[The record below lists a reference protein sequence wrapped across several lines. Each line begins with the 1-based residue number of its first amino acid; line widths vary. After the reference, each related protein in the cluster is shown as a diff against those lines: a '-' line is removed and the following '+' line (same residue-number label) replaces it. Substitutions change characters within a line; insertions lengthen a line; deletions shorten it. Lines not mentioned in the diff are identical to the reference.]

1 MPLVSVVIATYG
13 RPSLLKRAVGCAL
26 SQTVPDLEVI
36 VVVEKGDAPSVG
48 ALREISDSRVKQ
60 VTNPEKRGPAA
71 ARDFGVSS
79 AAGDWIA
86 FLDDD
91 DEWLPEKLE
100 KQLHAVGDRTAV
112 ICTALSYVKSPV
124 GMLVRPTQPYS
135 DVEPIDEWLFG
146 RPFWFR
152 AGVSMLQTSSLLVPR
167 KLFGEINFGQSRH
180 EEWELVIRAVKQL
193 GYELETVNEPL
204 VVYYTGNNFS
214 WERSI
219 PWIDSMIDVI
229 SREAYSG
236 FCLTVVPQGIEGK
249 GRSAAFLVLLK
260 AALRNG
266 SPTARQLFAFLM
278 IWLIPHGWRQRG
290 RVAISNLRAGPKA
303 HASN

>member
-1 MPLVSVVIATYG
+1 MPLVSVVIATFG
-13 RPSLLKRAVGCAL
+13 RPSLLKRAIGCVL
-26 SQTVPDLEVI
+26 SQTVSDLEII
-36 VVVEKGDAPSVG
+36 VVLEKGDTPSVE
-48 ALREISDSRVKQ
+48 ALDQMSHPSIKR

-79 AAGDWIA
+79 ASGEWIA

-100 KQLHAVGDRTAV
+100 KQLRAAGERKAV
-112 ICTALSYVKSPV
+112 ICTALSYVQTPV
-124 GMLVRPTQPYS
+124 GTLVRPTQPY
-135 DVEPIDEWLFG
+135 DGVQPIDEWLFG
-146 RPFWFR
+146 RPFWFK
-152 AGVSMLQTSSLLVPR
+152 ASVSMLQTSSLLVPR
-167 KLFGEINFGQSRH
+167 KLFGQLNFGQSRH

-193 GYELETVNEPL
+193 GYELLTVKEPL

-219 PWIDSMIDVI
+219 PWIDSMTDVI

-236 FCLTVVPQGIEGK
+236 FCLTVVPQGIEGS

-260 AALRNG
+260 AAWRNG
-266 SPTARQLFAFLM
+266 HPTARQLFAFLM
-278 IWLIPHGWRQRG
+278 IWLIPHHWRQRA
-290 RVAISNLRAGPKA
+290 RVTINNFRSGPKGQR
-303 HASN
+303 